1 MCHAKIFQDLVQF
14 KIIFLASMS
23 KKLKRKQPTLA
34 AFGFTKK
41 VVHRGEEV
49 AVNMPLET
57 IEVLIRCDHC
67 EKLFKSEQGLSF
79 HKKVMHGSSN
89 NSSVTISQ
97 PTKPNDDELLSLAVE
112 DVVNKVVNKVVST
125 EAKRDGAAKM
135 AGKKRHQYPATFKA
149 EAISTCENGVVQ
161 ETVAEW
167 FGITQSQVSR
177 WLKNKASIMEDATNS
192 HRKLFKKGR
201 KATKYLQLY
210 DSLFKEFLLAR
221 SKGHIVNFG
230 CL

>member
-1 MCHAKIFQDLVQF
+1 
-14 KIIFLASMS
+14 
-23 KKLKRKQPTLA
+23 
-34 AFGFTKK
+34 
-41 VVHRGEEV
+41 
-49 AVNMPLET
+49 
-57 IEVLIRCDHC
+57 
-67 EKLFKSEQGLSF
+67 
-79 HKKVMHGSSN
+79 MHGSSN

-125 EAKRDGAAKM
+125 EAKLDGAAKV
-135 AGKKRHQYPATFKA
+135 AGKKGHQYPATFKA
-149 EAISTCENGVVQ
+149 EAISTCENGVAQ

-192 HRKLFKKGR
+192 HRKLFKKER

-230 CL
+230 WLWSKAGKLTS

>member
-1 MCHAKIFQDLVQF
+1 MFCVKNVGLSSYDKFDIKVSVLQKFYVPCQDISRFADLRF
-14 KIIFLASMS
+14 KITFLASMP

-97 PTKPNDDELLSLAVE
+97 PTKPNNDELLSLAVE
-112 DVVNKVVNKVVST
+112 DVVNSC
-125 EAKRDGAAKM
+125 
-135 AGKKRHQYPATFKA
+135 Q
-149 EAISTCENGVVQ
+149 
-161 ETVAEW
+161 
-167 FGITQSQVSR
+167 QS
-177 WLKNKASIMEDATNS
+177 
-192 HRKLFKKGR
+192 
-201 KATKYLQLY
+201 
-210 DSLFKEFLLAR
+210 
-221 SKGHIVNFG
+221 
-230 CL
+230 C

>member
-23 KKLKRKQPTLA
+23 KKLKRKQCMLA

-49 AVNMPLET
+49 AVNMPLE
-57 IEVLIRCDHC
+57 IMEVLIRCDHC

-97 PTKPNDDELLSLAVE
+97 QVKPNDDKLLSLAVE
-112 DVVNKVVNKVVST
+112 YVVNKVFHNVVST
-125 EAKRDGAAKM
+125 EAKRDGLAKM
-135 AGKKRHQYPATFKA
+135 AGKKQHQYPATFKA
-149 EAISTCENGVVQ
+149 EAISTCEN
-161 ETVAEW
+161 
-167 FGITQSQVSR
+167 
-177 WLKNKASIMEDATNS
+177 
-192 HRKLFKKGR
+192 
-201 KATKYLQLY
+201 
-210 DSLFKEFLLAR
+210 
-221 SKGHIVNFG
+221 
-230 CL
+230 